1 MDEKTKKEEVEAN
14 PDRYIAQTDQ
24 ERQLVK
30 LGVPSEYWY
39 ASKSDIRFRE
49 TKVHG
54 FPLSAK
60 AQRQWMMRIAM
71 DPRRDRI
78 LTVAS
83 SDSTDEG
90 ALHMAYCVLRKSM
103 SRGYEVGVIDL
114 GQDRPYF
121 ENYPHFLVIHNL
133 KHNASP
139 ERCERVRDLL
149 IRFRHCSR
157 MVVVAGA
164 TNPFEFS
171 IKKINLYPRV
181 AMRLTDRKPNP

>member
-1 MDEKTKKEEVEAN
+1 
-14 PDRYIAQTDQ
+14 
-24 ERQLVK
+24 
-30 LGVPSEYWY
+30 
-39 ASKSDIRFRE
+39 
-49 TKVHG
+49 
-54 FPLSAK
+54 
-60 AQRQWMMRIAM
+60 
-71 DPRRDRI
+71 
-78 LTVAS
+78 
-83 SDSTDEG
+83 
-90 ALHMAYCVLRKSM
+90 MAYCVLRNAM
-103 SRGYEVGVIDL
+103 SRGYSVGVIDL
-114 GQDRPYF
+114 GQERPYF
-121 ENYPHFLVIHNL
+121 EDYPHFLVIHNL